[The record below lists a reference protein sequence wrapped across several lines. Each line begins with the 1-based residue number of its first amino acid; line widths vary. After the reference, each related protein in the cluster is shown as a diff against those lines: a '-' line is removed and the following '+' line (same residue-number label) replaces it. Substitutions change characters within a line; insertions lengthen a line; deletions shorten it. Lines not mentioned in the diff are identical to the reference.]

1 MENAFPL
8 ALALYRETGL
18 VVAFDPAIAFPE
30 QPAPEAS
37 PEPKKNEVRIYFREA
52 LPGFL
57 RIFGWE
63 EGVDPETKDFG
74 RMFRRVDEKP
84 VSVLHPD
91 LPVRY
96 VGLDRKAFSS
106 RSLRLAVNGQGR
118 VVGLSASSTPSSAEA
133 AAGAASALAAFRQVV
148 AETWGDVR
156 ALIEALGK
164 ISWGEIE
171 ARLALFKL
179 EGEKLKRNPNA

>member
-1 MENAFPL
+1 LENAFPR

-30 QPAPEAS
+30 KPEPAIS

-57 RIFGWE
+57 RIYGWE
-63 EGVDPETKDFG
+63 EEVDPETKGFG
-74 RMFRRVDEKP
+74 RIFRRADEKP
-84 VSVLHPD
+84 VCVLHPD

-118 VVGLSASSTPSSAEA
+118 VIGLSTSSSPSSTGA
-133 AAGAASALAAFRQVV
+133 AAGAASALAVFRQVV

-156 ALIEALGK
+156 ALVEALSK
-164 ISWGEIE
+164 MSRGEIE
-171 ARLALFKL
+171 ARLALLNL
-179 EGEKLKRNPNA
+179 EGEKIKRNPDA